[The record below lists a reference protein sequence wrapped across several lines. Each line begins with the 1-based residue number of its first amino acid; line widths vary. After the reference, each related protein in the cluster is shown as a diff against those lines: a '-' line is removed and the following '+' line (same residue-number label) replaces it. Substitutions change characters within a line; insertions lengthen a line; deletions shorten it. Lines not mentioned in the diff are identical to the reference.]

1 MKPANDK
8 WWASNGVLGRI
19 FKTKGALVDAIRS
32 INNTSAL
39 NQPMRQEDQEFLLDV
54 LRYHHDWHAKSG
66 AGVQHLEV
74 RMNEGTFGSTR
85 GLYIRRVDGSEVDIS
100 WVVAL
105 KPGGKS
111 SHKESACAAARREI
125 LDQTLAARKE
135 QEGGNCSLCGLPL
148 IDKTHVDHM
157 HPNTFDSIFSDF
169 LLSEG
174 IAYQDVD
181 VADMGIYAVFADKAL
196 SKRWQEFHRDRA
208 VLRLIHAH
216 ENLSITKVRQH
227 GSNQPECAISGR
239 I

>member
-1 MKPANDK
+1 MKPENDK
-8 WWASNGVLGRI
+8 WWASTGVLGRI

-32 INNTSAL
+32 INNSATL
-39 NQPMRQEDQEFLLDV
+39 NQPMPQEDQEFLLDV
-54 LRYHHDWHAKSG
+54 LRHHHDWPAKSG

-135 QEGGNCSLCGLPL
+135 QEGGNCSLCGLL
-148 IDKTHVDHM
+148 LLDKTHVDHM
-157 HPNTFDSIFSDF
+157 HPNTFDAIFSDF

-174 IAYQDVD
+174 IVYQDVD
-181 VADMGIYAVFADKAL
+181 VADMGIYAVFADKEL

-227 GSNQPECAISGR
+227 GSNQPECAIPGR

>member
-8 WWASNGVLGRI
+8 WWASTGVLGRI

-32 INNTSAL
+32 INNSAAL

-54 LRYHHDWHAKSG
+54 LRHHHDWHAKSG

-148 IDKTHVDHM
+148 LDKTHVDHM

-181 VADMGIYAVFADKAL
+181 VADMGIYAVFADKEL

-216 ENLSITKVRQH
+216 ENLSITKVRQN
-227 GSNQPECAISGR
+227 GSDKPTCAISGR